1 MATSNAQRALLLA
14 VSLASSAT
22 SPPPTTPPVP
32 GWVGP
37 APGAG
42 TRWPK
47 WQWPPTNMSRVRHAT
62 TATIYV
68 GEQGSGTYNH
78 GPIVTWWRGSF
89 FVCWY
94 SSPRDEGSQ
103 QRRRRA
109 RADIEKGKPRRAAL
123 RGAAHRRREQAA
135 PRRLRD
141 ERRVAEAWQLKRSR
155 GSVRGH
161 RFDGGLRFDHA
172 AVALRAA
179 ERRCG

>member
-62 TATIYV
+62 TATIHV

-78 GPIVTWWRGSF
+78 GPIVTWWRRSF

-94 SSPRDEGSQ
+94 NSPRDEGSQ
-103 QRRRRA
+103 QRVLVA
-109 RADIEKGKPRRAAL
+109 SSADGVAWGTPSVLFPCVSAAGDGQRYGTQNEAYAQLHGGCTASL
-123 RGAAHRRREQAA
+123 R
-135 PRRLRD
+135 
-141 ERRVAEAWQLKRSR
+141 
-155 GSVRGH
+155 
-161 RFDGGLRFDHA
+161 
-172 AVALRAA
+172 
-179 ERRCG
+179 